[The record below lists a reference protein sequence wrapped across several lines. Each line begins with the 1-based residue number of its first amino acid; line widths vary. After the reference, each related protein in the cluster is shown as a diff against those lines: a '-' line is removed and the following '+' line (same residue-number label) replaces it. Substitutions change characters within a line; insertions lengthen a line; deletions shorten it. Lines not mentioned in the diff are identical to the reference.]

1 VKRLKKIV
9 WIRADCADDRK
20 NRKKIVTSSLEN
32 NFIDIIIKDE
42 DKEIFRRLGK
52 FNAITPN
59 DGKFLL
65 NNKKGEFITIE
76 NKKDEERAAD
86 LADKTD
92 YVVVSAPNWKVI
104 PVENL
109 ISAFQKS
116 DTKLLVEVSSEEEAR
131 LFFETMEVGA
141 DGVVLCAEDFNRVN
155 ALKRMMEELEEKKLS
170 LVSAKIRRIKSL
182 GLGDRVC
189 IDSCSILNVGEGMLI
204 GSQSSGLFLVHSE
217 SVEAE
222 YADTRPFR
230 VNAGPVHAYILC
242 PNDRTKY
249 LSDLKVGDEVLA
261 VNEKGNT
268 RTVVLGRVK
277 IEKRPLILV
286 EVEYEGRKYN
296 IILQNAETIRLISDG
311 RAKSIVDLNEGDPV
325 ILWIDDMG
333 RHFGTKVQESIIE
346 K

>member
-9 WIRADCADDRK
+9 WIRADCQSEQ
-20 NRKKIVTSSLEN
+20 NLRKKMVTSALEN
-32 NFIDIIIKDE
+32 NFIDIMIKEE
-42 DKEIFRRLGK
+42 DKETFKKLAK
-52 FNAITPN
+52 FNAIIPN
-59 DGKFLL
+59 DGKFQL
-65 NNKKGEFITIE
+65 NEKNGEFIKIE
-76 NKKDEERAAD
+76 NKQDEERAAD
-86 LADKTD
+86 LADRMD
-92 YVVVSAPNWKVI
+92 YVVISASDWKVI

-109 ISAFQKS
+109 IAAFQKS
-116 DTKLLVEVSSEEEAR
+116 NSKLLVEVSTEEEAR
-131 LFFETMEVGA
+131 LFFETLEVGA
-141 DGVVLCAEDFNRVN
+141 DGVVLATQDINKVH
-155 ALKRMMEELEEKKLS
+155 ALKRTMEELEEKKLN
-170 LVSAKIRRIKSL
+170 LVSAKIMRIKSL

-204 GSQSSGLFLVHSE
+204 GSQSNGLFLVHSE

-249 LSDLKVGDEVLA
+249 LSDLKVGEEILA

-268 RTVVLGRVK
+268 RPVVLGRVK

-286 EVEYEGRKYN
+286 EADYEGRKFN
-296 IILQNAETIRLISDG
+296 IILQNAETIRLISEG
-311 RAKSIVDLNEGDPV
+311 KVKSIVDLNEGDSV
-325 ILWIDDMG
+325 LLWIDDMG
-333 RHFGTKVQESIIE
+333 RHFGTKVDESIIE